1 MDNLVYTRR
10 LNNGCKLNR
19 KEAVKY
25 IHSLE
30 GKGWDFDGSWDG
42 NASMKQICIGMN
54 YLVMD

>member
-1 MDNLVYTRR
+1 MVANLTE
-10 LNNGCKLNR
+10 